1 MYKCQAENVHG
12 RAEAELTVDVLF
24 RPSCSVSQASISSV
38 TNGINVIAFADIN
51 VIIAI
56 ADISM
61 LRHQSGFKE
70 LQGKEMILTCIAVA
84 NPEVVKTV
92 SCCYKVNVVAR
103 YVFNTLNVCKI

>member
-51 VIIAI
+51 VIFAI
-56 ADISM
+56 ADILM
-61 LRHQSGFKE
+61 LHHQSGFKE
-70 LQGKEMILTCIAVA
+70 LQGKEMILTCTAVA
-84 NPEVVKTV
+84 NPEVAKG
-92 SCCYKVNVVAR
+92 NHN
-103 YVFNTLNVCKI
+103 F